1 MPRPYDQ
8 LNPIDS
14 NHGSAVGPEGPAG
27 PPGPPS
33 NQPFDLQIFSGEFA
47 TTAVSPVRAG
57 SRFLDLTPYPAI
69 DTAGRTRQI
78 EFVADLEVGAAGTAH
93 VQLTNRD
100 DAEVVT
106 GTSLSTSSITNTEV
120 RSGPLTV
127 GTSAGNLKDDRMYE
141 AEVYHTGGGPSD
153 AATLTN
159 ARLEVVYV

>member
-1 MPRPYDQ
+1 MPRPYVSIATT
-8 LNPIDS
+8 P
-14 NHGSAVGPEGPAG
+14 GSAAGPEGPAG

-47 TTAVSPVRAG
+47 HTATSSARAG

-78 EFVADLEVGAAGTAH
+78 EFVADLETTGGTAN
-93 VQLTNRD
+93 VQLVNRD
-100 DAEVVT
+100 DAEVVS
-106 GTSLSTSSITNTEV
+106 GTSLSTASLTNVEL

-141 AEVYHTGGGPSD
+141 VKTYRSGG
-153 AATLTN
+153 AATDAVTITN
-159 ARLEVVYV
+159 ARLEVIYV